1 MHISINKS
9 LNDVFMTVSVRK
21 EEYATDLENS
31 AATNIP
37 PIVRTSYKPKS
48 NAFMKNTKKSVVNIK
63 SAGLVNKKI
72 GEITLLYPIKK
83 AHQKENKNTESDFF
97 NFSKVLIP
105 RLYIA

>member
-83 AHQKENKNTESDFF
+83 GTSKKENKNTESDFF
-97 NFSKVLIP
+97 LIFQKYSY
-105 RLYIA
+105 LDFI

>member
-72 GEITLLYPIKK
+72 GEITWLYPIKK
-83 AHQKENKNTESDFF
+83 GTSKENKNTESDFF
-97 NFSKVLIP
+97 NFQKYSYLDFI
-105 RLYIA
+105 